1 MAKRQLTAADLYN
14 YVKCAHRVYLDSN
27 GDPKE
32 KSEVNLFVKLLW
44 EKGLQ
49 TEKEYLESLGDKRV
63 VDLSKKSVKEA
74 WLETRQHMEEGAELI
89 YQACLKY
96 GFYVGRPDLLLRHVG
111 ASSNFGSYY
120 YEPID
125 IKAGRGWEI
134 RNGKYRKFKKHYAF
148 QILFYQMLLGWVQG
162 YAARVG
168 RIINVEGEIEEF
180 DPLTFEDEFSQALA
194 EVQKLVQGEETSE
207 PVLGGRCF
215 QCEWFKH
222 CRAWVDK
229 TSDPTAVFF
238 VGKSKF
244 RLKEVG
250 LREVRDLAE
259 MDISKY
265 LKPPLKIPGVGEKSL
280 VRMKQRAQVV
290 VDGKPLIRK
299 GYSFPEASAEIY
311 FDIEDD
317 PTRGL
322 VYLFG
327 LLTKENGEFRY
338 RYFLARDPGEEEG
351 TAREFWAFLKSTEEA
366 VYYVY
371 SHKERSTLKHVQEK
385 YALDEATLE
394 KYRLSEFDLYSGL
407 IIAYSDWPTFSYGM
421 KYITQRIGFKWRDPD
436 PSGVNSIVWYN
447 EYLEDP
453 GEKSKLQRILRYN
466 EDDCRAM
473 VALKE
478 YFEKRAEAGEY
489 VS

>member
-1 MAKRQLTAADLYN
+1 
-14 YVKCAHRVYLDSN
+14 
-27 GDPKE
+27 
-32 KSEVNLFVKLLW
+32 
-44 EKGLQ
+44 
-49 TEKEYLESLGDKRV
+49 
-63 VDLSKKSVKEA
+63 
-74 WLETRQHMEEGAELI
+74 
-89 YQACLKY
+89 
-96 GFYVGRPDLLLRHVG
+96 
-111 ASSNFGSYY
+111 
-120 YEPID
+120 
-125 IKAGRGWEI
+125 
-134 RNGKYRKFKKHYAF
+134 
-148 QILFYQMLLGWVQG
+148 
-162 YAARVG
+162 
-168 RIINVEGEIEEF
+168 
-180 DPLTFEDEFSQALA
+180 
-194 EVQKLVQGEETSE
+194 
-207 PVLGGRCF
+207 
-215 QCEWFKH
+215 
-222 CRAWVDK
+222 
-229 TSDPTAVFF
+229 
-238 VGKSKF
+238 
-244 RLKEVG
+244 
-250 LREVRDLAE
+250 
-259 MDISKY
+259 
-265 LKPPLKIPGVGEKSL
+265 LKIPGVGEKSL

-327 LLTKENGEFRY
+327 LLTKEDGEFRY
-338 RYFLARDPGEEEG
+338 RYFLARNPGEEEG
-351 TAREFWAFLKSTEEA
+351 TAREFWEFLESTEEA

-371 SHKERSTLKHVQEK
+371 SHKERSTLKHVREK

-453 GEKSKLQRILRYN
+453 GEESKLQRILRYN